1 MMSDTLMSSIFFFL
15 QPCTGHVHMQIMED
29 YCVLRTYWF
38 RSFWDAWR
46 DQCVMQ
52 KLRDI
57 VPQEIRSYMFG
68 RRFYRDMRHRMAQSA
83 RPHPPDEDD
92 DSPRGPFTD
101 RKIAAM
107 AREVA
112 GLNGTMSGFGGPIDS
127 VDLSVFSKFTALR
140 SLDLYD
146 ESLTIDDV
154 SPLSVLKALQHLDFG
169 ICLAIP
175 NLQTLS
181 ALSAL
186 TSVAF
191 RASRAIPDLSPLAN
205 LARLEM
211 RGSFRDV
218 TELSTLST
226 LTNLQ
231 HLEMWVEDKHQL
243 SVTLS
248 LEPLARLVKLREI
261 RGTAIW
267 GFNNISPLT
276 HLTDLQRLELESI
289 DNVTDISPLSSLT
302 KLNHLHL
309 KGSKLIDDL
318 SPLKHLKGLK
328 RLWLYEAGISAK
340 SLEELLPLTNLTNL
354 CFVKCPG
361 LQGSMDIFDDRFDQL
376 LPIIML

>member
-1 MMSDTLMSSIFFFL
+1 
-15 QPCTGHVHMQIMED
+15 
-29 YCVLRTYWF
+29 
-38 RSFWDAWR
+38 
-46 DQCVMQ
+46 MQ

-302 KLNHLHL
+302 NLEAMRLSSDQLKDISPLSSLTKLNHLHL